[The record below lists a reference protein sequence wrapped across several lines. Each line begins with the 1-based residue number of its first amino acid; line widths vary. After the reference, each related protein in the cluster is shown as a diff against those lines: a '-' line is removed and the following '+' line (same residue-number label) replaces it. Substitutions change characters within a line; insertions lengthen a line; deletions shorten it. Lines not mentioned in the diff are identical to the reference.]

1 MNIPKFIKISIN
13 SYLRMTFSLA
23 AKYQIEVSYAKK
35 FLQKCHVCYRYYN
48 CVRKSTFLLFKNKIN
63 GTWLHFTMSRF
74 RHLMHVHF
82 PNHTVCLNDVHFI
95 DSIVTFVVY
104 YAKVIVVKS
113 LCLDYVDV
121 REAKSCGSMSETCF
135 QYDKGNVL
143 KRLNSDENMDD
154 MNAMSGPR

>member
-1 MNIPKFIKISIN
+1 
-13 SYLRMTFSLA
+13 MTFSLA

-35 FLQKCHVCYRYYN
+35 FLQKFHVCYRYYN
-48 CVRKSTFLLFKNKIN
+48 CVSKSTFLLFKNKIN

-74 RHLMHVHF
+74 RHLMHVNI

-113 LCLDYVDV
+113 LCPDNADV

-154 MNAMSGPR
+154 INAMSGPR